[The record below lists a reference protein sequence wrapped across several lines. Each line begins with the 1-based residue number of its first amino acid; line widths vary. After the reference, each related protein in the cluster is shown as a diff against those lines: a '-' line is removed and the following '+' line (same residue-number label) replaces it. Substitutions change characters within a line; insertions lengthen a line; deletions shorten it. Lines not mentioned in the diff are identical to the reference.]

1 MHIIIGLGNPG
12 DEYKNTK
19 HNIGREIVM
28 KLAKKH
34 DFPEFTFDKKANA
47 LVSLGKIEK
56 EKTLLALPETFMNK
70 SGLATAVLAKYYKVK
85 PAAVFI
91 VHDDID
97 LTVGRIKL
105 SFAKNSAG
113 HKGVESIIKNFK
125 TNEFYR
131 VRVGI
136 SNARKTKQALEVV
149 LKKFSA
155 KEEPEVKKAIKNA
168 VEALACAV
176 SESPQKAMT
185 EYNA

>member
-12 DEYKNTK
+12 DEYEDTK

-28 KLAKKH
+28 KLAKKY
-34 DFPEFTFDKKANA
+34 DFPAFTHDKKANA

-56 EKTLLALPETFMNK
+56 EKVILALPETFMNK
-70 SGLATAVLAKYYKVK
+70 SGLAAAVLAKYYKVK
-85 PAAVFI
+85 PAVVFV

-155 KEEPEVKKAIKNA
+155 KEEPEIKKATKHA
-168 VEALACAV
+168 VEALVCAV
-176 SESPQKAMT
+176 AESPQKAMT

>member
-1 MHIIIGLGNPG
+1 MFLIIGLGNPG
-12 DEYKNTK
+12 DEYEDTK
-19 HNIGREIVM
+19 HNIGREIVTR
-28 KLAKKH
+28 LAKKY
-34 DFPEFTFDKKANA
+34 DFPAFTHDKKANA
-47 LVSLGKIEK
+47 LVSVGKIEK
-56 EKTLLALPETFMNK
+56 EKVILALPETFMNK
-70 SGLATAVLAKYYKVK
+70 SGLAAAVLAKYYKVK
-85 PAAVFI
+85 PAAVFV

-97 LTVGRIKL
+97 LTIGRIKL
-105 SFAKNSAG
+105 SFAKSSAG
-113 HKGVESIIKNFK
+113 HKGVDSIIKNFK

-155 KEEPEVKKAIKNA
+155 KEEPEIKKAAKHA

-176 SESPQKAMT
+176 AESPQKAMT

>member
-19 HNIGREIVM
+19 HNIGREIVL
-28 KLAKKH
+28 KLAKKY
-34 DFPEFTFDKKANA
+34 DFPAFTHDKKANA
-47 LVSLGKIEK
+47 LVSVGKIEK
-56 EKTLLALPETFMNK
+56 EKTILALPETFMNK
-70 SGLATAVLAKYYKVK
+70 SGLAASVLTKYYKVK
-85 PAAVFI
+85 PEHLYV

-105 SFAKNSAG
+105 SFAKSSAG
-113 HKGVESIIKNFK
+113 HKGVEHVIKNLK

-155 KEEPEVKKAIKNA
+155 KEEADVKKAVKNA
-168 VEALACAV
+168 VEALVCAV